1 MTRANRERDDIMMT
15 GGYDMQPNTLELLET
30 AMEGEM
36 KKFLELINGL
46 ENAHLYDFARRVST
60 FLHHENSSL
69 NDIIGVAKNIR
80 RIEDAA
86 ENLYSV

>member
-1 MTRANRERDDIMMT
+1 
-15 GGYDMQPNTLELLET
+15 MQPNTLELLET

-46 ENAHLYDFARRVST
+46 ENDQLYDLVQQVATLR
-60 FLHHENSSL
+60 HHEDSSL
-69 NDIIGVAKNIR
+69 NDIIGVAKNIKA
-80 RIEDAA
+80 IQDAA